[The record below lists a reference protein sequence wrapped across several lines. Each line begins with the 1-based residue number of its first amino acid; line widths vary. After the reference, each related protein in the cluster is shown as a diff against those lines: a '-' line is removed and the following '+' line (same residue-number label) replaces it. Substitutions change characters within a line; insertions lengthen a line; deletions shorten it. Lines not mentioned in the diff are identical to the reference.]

1 MPDIDTSAMS
11 DTPLVREPRP
21 TSRRP
26 LIIGVAALVLIVAAA
41 ISAWWY
47 FTMRTP
53 PVDWARVPAI
63 GLLAPAGDAFAE
75 GTPWVTL
82 QLEPARPEQANTL
95 RLSLLSLKGTPIA
108 GDAGNPKITAVTAR
122 PVGGDGT
129 EQQLVLQPEPNA
141 TGALAGS
148 ASFDRGG
155 WWRLSATVEGTANSA
170 DFYLLLP
177 DPNIN
182 GPGAV
187 ASNGSST
194 EGEALYQSG
203 LQGITAL
210 KSVRYTQWLADG
222 QGHAGVSEH
231 IVSAGDDDSPPGF
244 VYRAAGGMEAIV
256 IGSTRWIHLPG
267 DLGWTEQEGAA
278 SVPPSQWGEEY
289 SGATGFTILGEETV
303 DGASTQI
310 LSFVVPE
317 IVEPRR
323 QTAAWYLWWVD
334 IESGHVR
341 REAMVSRVHYML
353 NRFGDFDA
361 PVVLEPPVLPATPG
375 TGTPSAATPRP

>member
-1 MPDIDTSAMS
+1 MRDIDTSAMT
-11 DTPLVREPRP
+11 DTSLIRESRATSRKPLVF
-21 TSRRP
+21 
-26 LIIGVAALVLIVAAA
+26 GVIVLFLLAAAA
-41 ISAWWY
+41 IAAWWY
-47 FTMRTP
+47 FTQRTP
-53 PVDWARVPAI
+53 PANWARVPAI
-63 GLLAPAGDAFAE
+63 GLLAPAGDAFDE

-82 QLEPARPEQANTL
+82 QLDPGRPGQANNL
-95 RLSLLSLKGTPIA
+95 RFSLLSLKGTPIPSD
-108 GDAGNPKITAVTAR
+108 GGNLKITGVTAQAI
-122 PVGGDGT
+122 GGDST
-129 EQQLVLQPEPNA
+129 EQQLALQPEPNA
-141 TGALAGS
+141 TGALVGS

-155 WWRLSATVEGTANSA
+155 WWRLSAIVNTASEAA

-187 ASNGSST
+187 AASGSSAD
-194 EGEALYQSG
+194 GEALFQRG

-210 KSVRYTQWLADG
+210 QSVRYTQWLADG

-231 IVSAGDDDSPPGF
+231 IVSAGNDGSPPGF
-244 VYRAAGGMEAIV
+244 IYRAAGGMEAIV

-289 SGATGFTILGEETV
+289 VGATGFTILGEATV
-303 DGASTQI
+303 DGAPTQI

-317 IVEPRR
+317 VVEPRR
-323 QTAAWYLWWVD
+323 QTAAWYIWWVD
-334 IESGHVR
+334 VESGHVR

-353 NRFGDFDA
+353 NHFGDFDV
-361 PVVLEPPVLPATPG
+361 PVVLEPPIFPATPG
-375 TGTPSAATPRP
+375 TGTPIAATPRP